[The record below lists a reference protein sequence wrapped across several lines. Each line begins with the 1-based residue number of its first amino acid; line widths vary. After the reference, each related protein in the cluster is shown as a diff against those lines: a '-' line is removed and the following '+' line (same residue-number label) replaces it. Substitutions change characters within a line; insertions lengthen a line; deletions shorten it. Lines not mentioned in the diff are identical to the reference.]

1 MVCKETKMDIF
12 LNFQKGEK
20 SILNSQK
27 PQIHLEVSISS
38 FSVYDL
44 IP

>member
-1 MVCKETKMDIF
+1 MVYKETKMDIF

-20 SILNSQK
+20 SYLK
-27 PQIHLEVSISS
+27 FLETTYHLEVSIFP